1 MSEEETPQSGTRAKA
16 TVLIIVAVV
25 FAVLLGTK
33 LGGSLRSTAD
43 APTVAGG
50 AAVEQ
55 VSGDVVSAYEEAVA
69 SGKPVFLSFGKETCP
84 NCIEMKKVAD
94 KVVPDYEGRVVYIK
108 ADVDEPSSQQ
118 LASRF
123 SFQYIPTSFF
133 LAPDGSVIDSYTG
146 KLDEEQMRTYL
157 DALVAGQ

>member
-1 MSEEETPQSGTRAKA
+1 MSEEQAPRSGTRAKA

-25 FAVLLGTK
+25 FAVLLGVK
-33 LGGSLRSTAD
+33 LAGSFRSAAD

-55 VSGDVVSAYEEAVA
+55 VSGDVISAYEEAVA
-69 SGKPVFLSFGKETCP
+69 SSKPVFLSFGKETCP
-84 NCIEMKKVAD
+84 NCIEMKRVAER
-94 KVVPDYEGRVVYIK
+94 VVPDYEGRVVYIK
-108 ADVDEPSSQQ
+108 ANVDEPSSRQ

-133 LAPDGSVIDSYTG
+133 LAPDGSVIDSYAG
-146 KLDEEQMRTYL
+146 MLGEEQMRAYL

>member
-1 MSEEETPQSGTRAKA
+1 MSEEKTSQSGTKTRA

-25 FAVLLGTK
+25 LAVLLGAK
-33 LGGSLRSTAD
+33 LGGSLRPTAN

-55 VSGDVVSAYEEAVA
+55 ASKNVVSAYEEAVA

-94 KVVPDYEGRVVYIK
+94 KVLPDYEGRVVYIK
-108 ADVDEPSSQQ
+108 AEVDEPFSQQ

-146 KLDEEQMRTYL
+146 KLNEEQMRIYL
-157 DALVAGQ
+157 DALVVGQ